1 MPERKLARSGALHRD
16 RIIDLE
22 ARPHHRILV
31 VLDQD
36 LRHPRAGV
44 VDAGI
49 AKNYQKLMAFKKAFH
64 ISVWKQHRRG
74 SVKISAD
81 RCRGRFPV
89 LRVLK

>member
-36 LRHPRAGV
+36 IRRPRAVLWMQGSLKTT
-44 VDAGI
+44 
-49 AKNYQKLMAFKKAFH
+49 KN
-64 ISVWKQHRRG
+64 
-74 SVKISAD
+74 
-81 RCRGRFPV
+81 
-89 LRVLK
+89 